1 MMKGIWFNDVH
12 SYTDLH
18 LILSSVDIPPATV
31 KTSYVDNPGGDGSWD
46 LTEATGKVNYKNREC
61 KFTFSVL
68 PTDDF
73 EQKKTEVSNL
83 LNGRRFKIVLDKDP
97 EYFWDGRCTINKYES
112 KKMVR
117 KIVVSASVAPYKY
130 KTEETSVKVTLSA
143 TPQDVILTNGRK
155 AVSPTIICTGNAKIV
170 ANGAEYSVGEGT
182 HKILN
187 IQLTEGGTEV
197 TVSGSGTLTFVYQEG
212 DL

>member
-1 MMKGIWFNDVH
+1 MKGIWFNDVH

-18 LILSSVDIPPATV
+18 LILSSVDVPPATV

-46 LTEATGKVNYKNREC
+46 LTEAKGKVNYKNREC

-97 EYFWDGRCTINKYES
+97 EYFWEGRCTINKYES

-130 KTEETSVKVTLSA
+130 KTEETSVKVALSA

-170 ANGAEYSVGEGT
+170 ADGAEYSVGEGT